1 MEKDESGLQRSDVSF
16 CQGAKPHLVATAV
29 SARVDLYSL
38 TQPTE
43 GSVDCNLITP
53 NLNLVHV

>member
-1 MEKDESGLQRSDVSF
+1 MEKDESGRQRSDVSF

-43 GSVDCNLITP
+43 GSVDCNFIAP
-53 NLNLVHV
+53 NLKIARV